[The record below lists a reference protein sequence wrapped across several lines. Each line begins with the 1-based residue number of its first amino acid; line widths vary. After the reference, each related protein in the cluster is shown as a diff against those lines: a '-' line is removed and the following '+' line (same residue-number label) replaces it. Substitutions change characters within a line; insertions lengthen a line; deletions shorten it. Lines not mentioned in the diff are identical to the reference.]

1 MIFNHIMHKIKLVDM
16 ENIVINF
23 AGDTL
28 LAQAVKNYL
37 TSQKVVSTIFT
48 EYETDELSVSLD
60 EDNKRN
66 GMRIIKEILRNYL
79 DSHNLTRHQ
88 IIQLE
93 NILTVGIPKKIE
105 EISNL
110 LMCEI
115 CGWRLNTEEEL
126 LVHRRIHWI

>member
-1 MIFNHIMHKIKLVDM
+1 MIINHILHKIKLVDM
-16 ENIVINF
+16 KNIVINF
-23 AGDTL
+23 AGDVL

-48 EYETDELSVSLD
+48 EHETDELSVSLD
-60 EDNKRN
+60 EDNKKN

>member
-1 MIFNHIMHKIKLVDM
+1 MIINHILHKIKLVDM

-23 AGDTL
+23 AGDVL

-48 EYETDELSVSLD
+48 EHETDELSVSLD
-60 EDNKRN
+60 EDNKKN
-66 GMRIIKEILRNYL
+66 GMRIIKEILRKYL

>member
-1 MIFNHIMHKIKLVDM
+1 MIINHILHKIKLVDM

-23 AGDTL
+23 AGDVL

-48 EYETDELSVSLD
+48 EHETDELSVSLD
-60 EDNKRN
+60 EDNKKN

-115 CGWRLNTEEEL
+115 CGWRLNIEEEL

>member
-37 TSQKVVSTIFT
+37 TSQKVVSTIYT
-48 EYETDELSVSLD
+48 QYETDELSVSLD
-60 EDNKRN
+60 EDNKKN